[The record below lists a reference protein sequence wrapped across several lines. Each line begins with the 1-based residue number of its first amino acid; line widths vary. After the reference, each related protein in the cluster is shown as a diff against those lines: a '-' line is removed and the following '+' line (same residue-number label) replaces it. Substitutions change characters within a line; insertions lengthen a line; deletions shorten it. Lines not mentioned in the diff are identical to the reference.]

1 MFVGHGLVHCT
12 GAIYASDPINAKL
25 MPACS
30 ILVVDD
36 EPGIRELLSMMLEA
50 AGNTV
55 ASAKDGNDAAK
66 VMASTPVDVVITDLL
81 MPECD
86 GLEFITEIRKNFPNV
101 RIIAMSGG
109 GHIARESY
117 LRIAKNFGAHF
128 ILEKPFSQA
137 GILGAIELVQKIT

>member
-1 MFVGHGLVHCT
+1 
-12 GAIYASDPINAKL
+12 

-36 EPGIRELLSMMLEA
+36 EPGIRELLCMMLES

-55 ASAKDGNDAAK
+55 YSAKDGNDASQ

>member
-1 MFVGHGLVHCT
+1 M
-12 GAIYASDPINAKL
+12 A
-25 MPACS
+25 ACS

-36 EPGIRELLSMMLEA
+36 EPGIRELLCMILET
-50 AGNTV
+50 AGNRV
-55 ASAKDGNDAAK
+55 SSAKDGNEASK

-86 GLEFITEIRKNFPNV
+86 GLEFITEIRKKFPGV

-109 GHIARESY
+109 GHVARDSY

-128 ILEKPFSQA
+128 LLEKPFSQA
-137 GILGAIELVQKIT
+137 GVMDAIEAVQKGP

>member
-1 MFVGHGLVHCT
+1 
-12 GAIYASDPINAKL
+12 

-36 EPGIRELLSMMLEA
+36 EPGIRELLCMMLES

-55 ASAKDGNDAAK
+55 YSAKDGNDASQ

-86 GLEFITEIRKNFPNV
+86 GLEFITEIRKRFPNV

-109 GHIARESY
+109 GHVARDSY
-117 LRIAKNFGAHF
+117 LKIAKNFGAHF
-128 ILEKPFSQA
+128 LLEKPFSQA
-137 GILGAIELVQKIT
+137 NVLGAIESVQKAR